1 MLSHLES
8 ENRYTEGNKSYSYR
22 LNEPQPY
29 ISQHSS
35 LLTSSSYSTP
45 LNYPS
50 NTSIRDHHYL
60 AGSGAPSTFSHYAAN
75 ASVLQSSST
84 YSF

>member
-1 MLSHLES
+1 MLSHLDN
-8 ENRYTEGNKSYSYR
+8 ENRYTEGSNSYSYR
-22 LNEPQPY
+22 LSEPQPY
-29 ISQHSS
+29 ISHHSS

-50 NTSIRDHHYL
+50 NTSFRDHHYI
-60 AGSGAPSTFSHYAAN
+60 AASGAPSTFSHYAAS